1 MKRFS
6 TYTVVVFVLVALSGC
21 FLQNPFLHN
30 IDGGAA
36 SLPPDQIND
45 VSRSYTDPFKFETVL
60 PVGFELT
67 VNLYDSVPG
76 GKGPDELENLSPDAA
91 NVIVT
96 LHDSTG
102 NLIYKG
108 RIQED
113 GTLSTLLSLPAAPED
128 VVLTLQAEGFADRK
142 VTIQDMRAYSEI
154 SRTMG
159 MLSEGFSTKDLD
171 ENDTDSDGVPDDE
184 DEFRTDPLRAFR
196 VQIPATQSFS
206 IAFEDL
212 FGSARTVDAD
222 YNDFIGHY
230 YVFEILDAKNKVVEI
245 EGHAEA
251 VTKIAGYNHDFGL
264 VIDSFYGQAKLKIH
278 YYNTT
283 GGQIGYEESTVEN
296 YAQIPLFFSTDTS
309 VGRTTKFNLIFK
321 TPQLK
326 KDPVKQKKEEG
337 DQEETIKDPLE
348 TISKYALLDIPPYNP
363 YLYVQKTRVYIHM
376 IDELGLPNLTDEE
389 DFRDDNGFP
398 WALLIPVDW
407 AHPEECQP
415 IWIPYPRFLL
425 WVESGGQL
433 YTDWY
438 EHNDLPT
445 DPVLGMAA
453 DINQGG
459 SGFPNNLIAYGDAL
473 YFSADGGDGFGYQ
486 LWKFDGLDATRQTDI
501 IQGPSGSRPSYLTIY
516 NGNLCFSANNGSG
529 TSLYEYDGLSATAV
543 SGPGSVSQLAVS
555 SVPTGTPGDLLYFAA
570 IDGSASYGVELW
582 SYDGDEAQRKTD
594 INSGA
599 GWSSPKYLAEYN
611 NNLYFQATD
620 TASVLAAELWKFDGT
635 NAPTAVNLGTGG
647 STPSNLIVYDGNLYF
662 RATDG
667 TNGYELW
674 RYTGSTATRL
684 ADIDPEAPDLELQI
698 SPMIV
703 YKGAL
708 YFVADDGTDGYELW
722 SFNGSDVAQVD
733 NFDGAGGSGM
743 PNPAYFA
750 IYDEELYFPADDGTN
765 GVELWKY
772 NGSATTRISD
782 INPGAGDS
790 NPRFLALWDER
801 LYFQAQD
808 GTSGAELWVYHK

>member
-6 TYTVVVFVLVALSGC
+6 TYTVVVFVVVALSGC

-76 GKGPDELENLSPDAA
+76 GKGSDELESLSPDAA

-102 NLIYKG
+102 NLVYKG

-159 MLSEGFSTKDLD
+159 MLSEGFSAKDV
-171 ENDTDSDGVPDDE
+171 EESDTDGDGVPDDE

-230 YVFEILDAKNKVVEI
+230 WVFEILDAKNKVVEI

-251 VTKIAGYNHDFGL
+251 VTKIAGYNHNFGL
-264 VIDSFYGQAKLKIH
+264 VIDSFYGQAQLKIH

-283 GGQIGYEESTVEN
+283 GSQIGYVESTVEN

-309 VGRTTKFNLIFK
+309 VGRTTEFNLIFK
-321 TPQLK
+321 NPQLK
-326 KDPVKQKKEEG
+326 KDTIKQEKEDG
-337 DQEETIKDPLE
+337 DQEETTKDPLE
-348 TISKYALLDIPPYNP
+348 TVSKYALLDIPPYNP
-363 YLYVQKTRVYIHM
+363 YLYVRDTEVYIHM
-376 IDELGLPNLTDEE
+376 IDELGLPNLTDQE

-407 AHPEECQP
+407 AHPKECQP

-433 YTDWY
+433 HTDWY

-453 DINQGG
+453 DINQG
-459 SGFPNNLIAYGDAL
+459 SGDSN
-473 YFSADGGDGFGYQ
+473 
-486 LWKFDGLDATRQTDI
+486 
-501 IQGPSGSRPSYLTIY
+501 PSFLFVF
-516 NGNLCFSANNGSG
+516 N
-529 TSLYEYDGLSATAV
+529 D
-543 SGPGSVSQLAVS
+543 
-555 SVPTGTPGDLLYFAA
+555 D
-570 IDGSASYGVELW
+570 
-582 SYDGDEAQRKTD
+582 
-594 INSGA
+594 
-599 GWSSPKYLAEYN
+599 
-611 NNLYFQATD
+611 
-620 TASVLAAELWKFDGT
+620 
-635 NAPTAVNLGTGG
+635 
-647 STPSNLIVYDGNLYF
+647 LYF
-662 RATDG
+662 RANDG
-667 TNGYELW
+667 STGNELW
-674 RYTGSTATRL
+674 
-684 ADIDPEAPDLELQI
+684 
-698 SPMIV
+698 M
-703 YKGAL
+703 
-708 YFVADDGTDGYELW
+708 
-722 SFNGSDVAQVD
+722 
-733 NFDGAGGSGM
+733 
-743 PNPAYFA
+743 
-750 IYDEELYFPADDGTN
+750 YD
-765 GVELWKY
+765 
-772 NGSATTRISD
+772 
-782 INPGAGDS
+782 
-790 NPRFLALWDER
+790 
-801 LYFQAQD
+801 
-808 GTSGAELWVYHK
+808 